1 LYRIINV
8 VYWDIFR
15 HLSSNKYIKK
25 TAASITKRIRRKFNL
40 ENKKTNASIKFDI
53 SLGISTVKNKKMILL
68 TVIIL
73 PIKICIKIKTIN
85 IEYKNVYNPQYNSK
99 QQALQI
105 KSFLQLGNS
114 ACF

>member
-53 SLGISTVKNKKMILL
+53 SLGISTAENKKTNLINCYHLADQNMYKNKNNK
-68 TVIIL
+68 
-73 PIKICIKIKTIN
+73 
-85 IEYKNVYNPQYNSK
+85 Y
-99 QQALQI
+99 
-105 KSFLQLGNS
+105 
-114 ACF
+114 